1 MCVLLQTKLKRF
13 MRKFA
18 KSNQLLKKVSR
29 AIPLATQTF
38 SKSYLQYAKGCAPLF
53 VTHAKGSYIWDVD
66 GNKYL
71 DLINGLLP
79 VILGYQYKAVDDA
92 IRAQLKRGITFSL
105 PCMLEYELAE
115 LLIEHIP
122 CAEMVRFGK
131 NGSDATTG
139 AIRVARA
146 VTGRDR
152 VAVCGYHGWHDW
164 FIGSTPR
171 NLGVPA
177 STSAMTHKFVY
188 NDLDSLKKLFVEHPE
203 QFAAVIM
210 EPMNLDEPN
219 PGFLEGV
226 RDLAHE
232 HGALL
237 IFDEIITGFRFHLG
251 GAQKLFGVTPDL
263 ATFGKSMA
271 NGMPISALVGKR
283 QYMEK
288 VNDIFYSFTNGGEAL
303 SLAAAIATIHEI
315 EKKKVIPAI
324 WKLGKTLQDGVRG
337 LIRRH
342 RLEGVLQLKGKP
354 CWQLFVATP
363 QEDATDFEIKTW
375 IQQEMLQSGYLWIG
389 SHNMSFSHTA
399 RDIAELLKTYDRL
412 FAELRTLLD
421 AKTLRA
427 HLRGA
432 PISNL
437 FKVR

>member
-1 MCVLLQTKLKRF
+1 MQ
-13 MRKFA
+13 KFT
-18 KSNQLLKKVSR
+18 KSNQLFKKISR
-29 AIPLATQTF
+29 VIPLATQTF
-38 SKSYLQYAKGCAPLF
+38 SKSYLQYVKGAAPLF
-53 VTHAKGSYIWDVD
+53 VTRARGAHIWDVD

-92 IRAQLKRGITFSL
+92 IRAQLKKGIIFSL
-105 PCMLEYELAE
+105 PSLLEYELAQ
-115 LLIEHIP
+115 LLIKHIP

-131 NGSDATTG
+131 NGSDVTTG

-146 VTGRDR
+146 VTGRDH

-164 FIGSTPR
+164 FIGSTSR

-177 STSAMTHKFVY
+177 STAAMTHRFVY
-188 NDLDSLKKLFVEHPE
+188 NDLDSLKKLFVEHPG

-210 EPMNLDEPN
+210 EPMNLEDPK

-232 HGALL
+232 RGALL
-237 IFDEIITGFRFHLG
+237 IFDEVVTGFRYHLG

-303 SLAAAIATIHEI
+303 SLAAAIATIREI
-315 EKKKVIPAI
+315 EKKKVIPYL
-324 WKLGKTLQDGVRG
+324 WKLGKVLQDGVHD

-342 RLEGVLQLKGKP
+342 RLESVLQLKGKP
-354 CWQLFVATP
+354 CWQLFVATS

-389 SHNMSFSHTA
+389 AHNMSFSHTK
-399 RDIAELLKTYDRL
+399 RDVSGLLKTYNRL
-412 FAELRTLLD
+412 FAELRTLLN

-427 HLRGA
+427 HLRGGS
-432 PISNL
+432 ISNV